1 MAAQIKIELD
11 SYSKVF
17 HLKIG
22 FLFIFAIFTLYF
34 LFQKINPPTN
44 YFKATFNY
52 AEGIEIGSDI
62 KLAGIAIGKVTNFEI
77 DNDLVEVF
85 GFINQDIDIP
95 KDSTSSIR
103 SDGLFGKKSILINP
117 GFDTPFESSDNII
130 NFVETSDSY
139 SIDMFLRYLTNL
151 NE

>member
-1 MAAQIKIELD
+1 LAAQIKIELD

-22 FLFIFAIFTLYF
+22 FLFIFTILIP
-34 LFQKINPPTN
+34 KINPPTN

-77 DNDLVEVF
+77 NNDLVEVL

-95 KDSTSSIR
+95 KDSTASIR

-117 GFDTPFESSDNII
+117 GFDTPFDSSDNNI
-130 NFVETSDSY
+130 NFIETADSY

>member
-77 DNDLVEVF
+77 NNDLVEVL
-85 GFINQDIDIP
+85 GFINQDINIP
-95 KDSTSSIR
+95 KDSTASIR

>member
-1 MAAQIKIELD
+1 LAAQIKIELD
-11 SYSKVF
+11 SYSKAF

-22 FLFIFAIFTLYF
+22 FLFLFTIFTLYF

-52 AEGIEIGSDI
+52 VEGIEIGSDI

-77 DNDLVEVF
+77 DNDLVEVL

-95 KDSTSSIR
+95 KDSTASIR

-117 GFDTPFESSDNII
+117 GFDIPFDSSDKNIT
-130 NFVETSDSY
+130 FMETSDSY
-139 SIDMFLRYLTNL
+139 SIDMFLRYLKNL

>member
-77 DNDLVEVF
+77 NNDLVEVL

-95 KDSTSSIR
+95 KDSTASIR